1 MVKNRIFARTNILS
15 FLDWEMIKILGLGTD
30 LGKCGLN
37 GDLLVLIF
45 AISDD
50 FWHLASIE
58 HIQI

>member
-1 MVKNRIFARTNILS
+1 MVKNGILARTNILS

-50 FWHLASIE
+50 FRHLASIE